1 MTATLSRIDD
11 LRNDLEN
18 MHVSIRYYIGIL
30 AELEQLGRTNSEEFR
45 GIEKAVNI
53 LKQNARR
60 VEAEIERLEEE
71 TFEI

>member
-1 MTATLSRIDD
+1 MTTTLSRIDD

-30 AELEQLGRTNSEEFR
+30 AELEQLGRTDSKEFKS
-45 GIEKAVNI
+45 IEKAVNV
-53 LKQNARR
+53 LKNNARR

>member
-1 MTATLSRIDD
+1 MTATLSRIED

-30 AELEQLGRTNSEEFR
+30 AELEQLGRTDSKEFKS
-45 GIEKAVNI
+45 IERAVNV
-53 LKQNARR
+53 LKNNARR

>member
-1 MTATLSRIDD
+1 MTATLSRIED

-30 AELEQLGRTNSEEFR
+30 AELEQLGRTDSKEFKS
-45 GIEKAVNI
+45 IERAINV
-53 LKQNARR
+53 LKNNAQR

>member
-30 AELEQLGRTNSEEFR
+30 AELEQLGRTDSKEFKS
-45 GIEKAVNI
+45 IEKAVNV
-53 LKQNARR
+53 LKNNARR

>member
-30 AELEQLGRTNSEEFR
+30 VELEQLGRTNSEEFR
-45 GIEKAVNI
+45 GIEKAANI

-71 TFEI
+71 LFDT